1 MGNEGLAQY
10 GAIGIIA
17 AMALLAVRVLFARE
31 VKAHD
36 ADRER
41 ADRLEAELRALNDL
55 VRTQY
60 IQTITESSKV
70 IAEALVEIQG
80 RRRMRDRP

>member
-31 VKAHD
+31 THAHD
-36 ADRER
+36 LDRER

-55 VRTQY
+55 VRSTY
-60 IQTITESSKV
+60 IQTIADSTK
-70 IAEALVEIQG
+70 ALGEALEAIK
-80 RRRMRDRP
+80 RRSP